1 MPTQLPIVSIVFSFR
16 NEASGLR
23 VLVDRIGSA
32 LANTPVGYELVFVD
46 DASNDGSRELLLS
59 MAAADARI
67 KLITMSRR
75 FGQAEC
81 LAAGLAA
88 ATGDAVIVMD
98 ADLQDPPE
106 LLPELIRQWQAGA
119 DVVHTVRRR
128 RLGESRAKMGATA
141 LAYRLVRALSS
152 IDVPVDAGDFKLL
165 SRRALNQVVQLREQ
179 DPYLRGLA
187 AWVGFTQVVVPYDRQ
202 PRASGTTHFPF
213 FSRGPWWTIV
223 SAITSLSVTPLVVV
237 LPAGLALFALG
248 LALTVY
254 ALLAHWS
261 LGWTLLAAGA
271 AMAGLQLIAVG
282 IVALYLAK
290 LYGEVR
296 RRPRYIVAESHG
308 IATPVDDPHR

>member
-1 MPTQLPIVSIVFSFR
+1 MPAQPPVVSIVFSFR
-16 NEASGLR
+16 NEAKGLR
-23 VLVDRIGSA
+23 VLVERVTQA
-32 LANTPVGYELVFVD
+32 LASAGVDHELVFVD
-46 DASNDGSRELLLS
+46 DASNDGSKELLLS
-59 MAAADARI
+59 LATTDARI
-67 KLITMSRR
+67 KLLTMSRR

-88 ATGDAVIVMD
+88 ATGDAVIAMD

-141 LAYRLVRALSS
+141 LAYRLVQALSS

-165 SRRALNQVVQLREQ
+165 SRRALAQIVALREQ

-202 PRASGTTHFPF
+202 PRAVGTTHFPF

-223 SAITSLSVTPLVVV
+223 SGITSLSVAPLVAV
-237 LPAGLALFALG
+237 LPAGVF
-248 LALTVY
+248 
-254 ALLAHWS
+254 LLIA
-261 LGWTLLAAGA
+261 GLLAAAYFVITAQPFRWTFVAIGA
-271 AMAGLQLIAVG
+271 AFAGVQLIAVG
-282 IVALYLAK
+282 IVALYLARI
-290 LYGEVR
+290 YGEVR

-308 IATPVDDPHR
+308 LTPPVDDAHR